1 MNRAERKKKTLR
13 AKMQGTQPLVV
24 LGAHDAMS
32 ARLIERAGFEAV
44 WVSGFG
50 VSTMTHALPD
60 LNLIT
65 MSEALAAAQ
74 RIDGATE
81 LPVIAD
87 CDNGYGSL
95 GNVVRTAREYE
106 RAGIAAICIE
116 DNIFPK
122 KNSLLDGSVR
132 RELIPAEEQA
142 RRLAAAKQAQ
152 DDPDFVLIA
161 RVESLI
167 AGHGVEDACERASAY
182 ARAGADAI
190 LIHSRDRTL
199 KEIRDFLEAWKGR
212 KVDLPLVA
220 VPTLFPDYTDQEL
233 LALGFR
239 VIIWAN
245 QLMRASVKAMEDTLE
260 TLLASRK
267 VAAADPTIAS
277 VDHVFDLVGTREAID
292 LESR

>member
-1 MNRAERKKKTLR
+1 M
-13 AKMQGTQPLVV
+13 
-24 LGAHDAMS
+24 
-32 ARLIERAGFEAV
+32 
-44 WVSGFG
+44 
-50 VSTMTHALPD
+50 
-60 LNLIT
+60 
-65 MSEALAAAQ
+65 
-74 RIDGATE
+74 
-81 LPVIAD
+81 
-87 CDNGYGSL
+87 
-95 GNVVRTAREYE
+95 
-106 RAGIAAICIE
+106 
-116 DNIFPK
+116 
-122 KNSLLDGSVR
+122 
-132 RELIPAEEQA
+132 
-142 RRLAAAKQAQ
+142 
-152 DDPDFVLIA
+152 IA